1 MSYKIL
7 IGVIILIL
15 IGVSVYSYR
24 TPSTFTDNSIYSNT
38 EYSITYPKGW
48 KVNKTNSGVGI
59 INPERS
65 GKPDTDVPVEGISIW
80 NTYVECKPT
89 QWEEGFGL
97 IFYKTVCLDNKI
109 KITMSAFD
117 QASKILED
125 AAVSS
130 IVLK

>member
-1 MSYKIL
+1 M
-7 IGVIILIL
+7 ILIL

-24 TPSTFTDNSIYSNT
+24 TPSTFTDNSIYS
-38 EYSITYPKGW
+38 IRYPKGW
-48 KVNKTNSGVGI
+48 KVNKTNIGVTI
-59 INPERS
+59 TNPDRA

-80 NTYVECKPT
+80 NTYIECKPT